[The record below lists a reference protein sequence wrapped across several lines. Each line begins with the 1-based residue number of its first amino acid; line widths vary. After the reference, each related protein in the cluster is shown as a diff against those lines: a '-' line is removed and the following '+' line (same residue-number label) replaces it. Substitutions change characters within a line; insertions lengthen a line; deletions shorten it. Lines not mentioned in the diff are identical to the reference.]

1 MEPTS
6 PPFPG
11 RPTDSPAVR
20 RAKRPLV
27 HSPLGERNGP
37 RRVTLETPSSLPP
50 YAKPKPKSYE
60 ALWREAEDRAASLSD
75 QLKVV
80 RDRERQIKESVDAQ
94 RRMLSHAASEVKAEV
109 SAAKA
114 ELQVKERELDE
125 ARREA
130 DDARDRQSA
139 VVEELKRAEGEVES
153 LRSALEAEQE
163 RVGELTALEDEERA
177 MEAQTADLNQQKVVH
192 LERSLAELSAKLK
205 DLSTA
210 ELESEPYP
218 HEMKSNHVWQ
228 QATNAAKAR
237 SRGQRAAAFAG
248 QARAEARVSALQREL
263 DAQVR
268 RNLSLEKEVQV
279 TRFRS
284 TSTEEKLEREG
295 QHVLRMSQELEGISK
310 KFRETEADSQ
320 VFGNFVGRARELA
333 SSLLSEIE
341 PSDMGSEEGDS
352 DLEEDDGSQ
361 EGELEAEGSK
371 EGESR
376 YASALN
382 LLATAVRKSKAAMR
396 YAKASARAQLQ
407 AKEVALREAHDDREQ
422 GRKLVKEL
430 RAARASLELECGQL
444 SDKCDDLESLLASSS
459 TSKERSLAKA
469 QNDLERARED
479 ADDLVAKMEALRSER
494 DGLESDVRSLEAEC
508 RRTASEL
515 EVARGEAAE
524 GQAARRE
531 GEELRSRLEESERL
545 REEAASQAE
554 GRAEVAE
561 TEVARLRQVV
571 EEGRRE
577 MRALESA
584 NEDLRLGAEE
594 GRREARAVKE
604 DARNLRRANE
614 ELSKSLEGVKRRLE
628 GSILDSADRERSTQS
643 LRNLAASHEHQIRT
657 LEEELQ
663 AKDTELKTR
672 RSSVADL
679 EAKVVRMERTHRS
692 SISDLNLELENLRV
706 ADGTFSAERRDLEIE
721 VSRLASSLE
730 LCRAELDQERQLCS
744 KRGVEVEKLNAYVT
758 AMKVEVENHID
769 ALSESNSTNAD
780 LNARLESSNKRAE
793 EAKDRQESADR
804 LVGQL
809 REELGVK
816 SEQVRLHGSSCR
828 DLLVQIKESVAHA
841 FGSEFPGVLDS
852 VVVEPAS
859 KDESFDFDASAYE
872 SMRRLCLEVFPVL
885 RGHMDE
891 DRESVRQL
899 RGDLDRLTGELKEIL
914 AREAD
919 LKSKLR
925 ELRMDGDRR
934 RGEAQAGDTLRRE
947 VRDLKATLEGS
958 TAKAAALE
966 TDRRRLESELAKVKE
981 ELESSRKD
989 AKELGRVLGVFKEA
1003 EVHFSDQFSHAE
1015 RALREIERAASALGD
1030 DDGVDG
1036 ARRREE
1042 ADALAESIGSLRE
1055 SCAWQRD
1062 IIISRRGEGK
1072 AIAPPALECHALL
1085 DVPTPVGSRSHSRPL
1100 WQKLATLPF
1109 RMLPAVALIVSS
1121 AKSDEIRHSARRLLA
1136 QRRGRGAAD
1145 KEPPAK
1151 PAKRL
1156 ELGAKP
1162 YVTAGSKTFDFD
1174 VPRNGTRELKSMS

>member
-1 MEPTS
+1 M
-6 PPFPG
+6 
-11 RPTDSPAVR
+11 DSPAVR

-60 ALWREAEDRAASLSD
+60 ALWREAEDRAASLSN

-780 LNARLESSNKRAE
+780 FNARLESSNKRAK

>member
-1 MEPTS
+1 M
-6 PPFPG
+6 
-11 RPTDSPAVR
+11 DSPAVR

-153 LRSALEAEQE
+153 LRSALEAEKE

-352 DLEEDDGSQ
+352 DLQEDDGSQ

-430 RAARASLELECGQL
+430 RAARASLEVECGQL

-494 DGLESDVRSLEAEC
+494 DGLESNVRSLEAEC

-934 RGEAQAGDTLRRE
+934 RGEAKAGDTLRRE

-1003 EVHFSDQFSHAE
+1003 EVHFSDQFSYAE

>member
-1 MEPTS
+1 M
-6 PPFPG
+6 
-11 RPTDSPAVR
+11 
-20 RAKRPLV
+20 
-27 HSPLGERNGP
+27 
-37 RRVTLETPSSLPP
+37 
-50 YAKPKPKSYE
+50 
-60 ALWREAEDRAASLSD
+60 
-75 QLKVV
+75 
-80 RDRERQIKESVDAQ
+80 
-94 RRMLSHAASEVKAEV
+94 
-109 SAAKA
+109 
-114 ELQVKERELDE
+114 
-125 ARREA
+125 
-130 DDARDRQSA
+130 
-139 VVEELKRAEGEVES
+139 
-153 LRSALEAEQE
+153 RS
-163 RVGELTALEDEERA
+163 
-177 MEAQTADLNQQKVVH
+177 
-192 LERSLAELSAKLK
+192 
-205 DLSTA
+205 
-210 ELESEPYP
+210 
-218 HEMKSNHVWQ
+218 
-228 QATNAAKAR
+228 
-237 SRGQRAAAFAG
+237 
-248 QARAEARVSALQREL
+248 
-263 DAQVR
+263 
-268 RNLSLEKEVQV
+268 
-279 TRFRS
+279 
-284 TSTEEKLEREG
+284 
-295 QHVLRMSQELEGISK
+295 
-310 KFRETEADSQ
+310 
-320 VFGNFVGRARELA
+320 
-333 SSLLSEIE
+333 
-341 PSDMGSEEGDS
+341 
-352 DLEEDDGSQ
+352 
-361 EGELEAEGSK
+361 
-371 EGESR
+371 
-376 YASALN
+376 
-382 LLATAVRKSKAAMR
+382 
-396 YAKASARAQLQ
+396 
-407 AKEVALREAHDDREQ
+407 
-422 GRKLVKEL
+422 
-430 RAARASLELECGQL
+430 
-444 SDKCDDLESLLASSS
+444 
-459 TSKERSLAKA
+459 
-469 QNDLERARED
+469 
-479 ADDLVAKMEALRSER
+479 
-494 DGLESDVRSLEAEC
+494 RSLEAEC

-934 RGEAQAGDTLRRE
+934 RGEAKAGDTLRRE

-1003 EVHFSDQFSHAE
+1003 EVHFSDQFSYAE

>member
-1 MEPTS
+1 M
-6 PPFPG
+6 
-11 RPTDSPAVR
+11 DSPAVR

-352 DLEEDDGSQ
+352 DLEEDDGSR

-430 RAARASLELECGQL
+430 RAARASLEVECGQL

-958 TAKAAALE
+958 TAIAAALE

-1003 EVHFSDQFSHAE
+1003 EVHFSDQFSYAE

>member
-1 MEPTS
+1 M
-6 PPFPG
+6 
-11 RPTDSPAVR
+11 DSPAVR

>member
-1 MEPTS
+1 M
-6 PPFPG
+6 
-11 RPTDSPAVR
+11 DSPAVR

-153 LRSALEAEQE
+153 LRSALEAEKE

-352 DLEEDDGSQ
+352 DLEEDDGSR

-430 RAARASLELECGQL
+430 RAARASLEVECGQL

-494 DGLESDVRSLEAEC
+494 DGLESNVRSLEAEC

-934 RGEAQAGDTLRRE
+934 RGEAKAGDTLRRE

-958 TAKAAALE
+958 TAIAAALE

-1003 EVHFSDQFSHAE
+1003 EVHFSDQFSYAE

-1136 QRRGRGAAD
+1136 QRRGRGAAN

>member
-1 MEPTS
+1 M
-6 PPFPG
+6 
-11 RPTDSPAVR
+11 DSPAVR

-50 YAKPKPKSYE
+50 GYAKPKPKSYE

-352 DLEEDDGSQ
+352 DLEEDDGSR

-430 RAARASLELECGQL
+430 RAARASLEVECGQL

-469 QNDLERARED
+469 QSDLERARED

-561 TEVARLRQVV
+561 TEVARLRQVI

-958 TAKAAALE
+958 TAIAAALE

>member
-1 MEPTS
+1 M
-6 PPFPG
+6 
-11 RPTDSPAVR
+11 DSPAVR

-50 YAKPKPKSYE
+50 GYAKPKPKSYE

-958 TAKAAALE
+958 TAIAAALE

>member
-1 MEPTS
+1 M
-6 PPFPG
+6 
-11 RPTDSPAVR
+11 DSPAVR

-50 YAKPKPKSYE
+50 GYAKPKPKSYE

-352 DLEEDDGSQ
+352 DLEEDDGSR

-494 DGLESDVRSLEAEC
+494 DGLESNVRSLEAEC

-958 TAKAAALE
+958 TAIAAALE

>member
-1 MEPTS
+1 M
-6 PPFPG
+6 
-11 RPTDSPAVR
+11 
-20 RAKRPLV
+20 
-27 HSPLGERNGP
+27 
-37 RRVTLETPSSLPP
+37 
-50 YAKPKPKSYE
+50 
-60 ALWREAEDRAASLSD
+60 
-75 QLKVV
+75 
-80 RDRERQIKESVDAQ
+80 
-94 RRMLSHAASEVKAEV
+94 
-109 SAAKA
+109 
-114 ELQVKERELDE
+114 
-125 ARREA
+125 
-130 DDARDRQSA
+130 
-139 VVEELKRAEGEVES
+139 
-153 LRSALEAEQE
+153 
-163 RVGELTALEDEERA
+163 
-177 MEAQTADLNQQKVVH
+177 
-192 LERSLAELSAKLK
+192 
-205 DLSTA
+205 
-210 ELESEPYP
+210 
-218 HEMKSNHVWQ
+218 
-228 QATNAAKAR
+228 
-237 SRGQRAAAFAG
+237 
-248 QARAEARVSALQREL
+248 
-263 DAQVR
+263 
-268 RNLSLEKEVQV
+268 
-279 TRFRS
+279 
-284 TSTEEKLEREG
+284 
-295 QHVLRMSQELEGISK
+295 
-310 KFRETEADSQ
+310 
-320 VFGNFVGRARELA
+320 
-333 SSLLSEIE
+333 
-341 PSDMGSEEGDS
+341 
-352 DLEEDDGSQ
+352 
-361 EGELEAEGSK
+361 
-371 EGESR
+371 
-376 YASALN
+376 
-382 LLATAVRKSKAAMR
+382 
-396 YAKASARAQLQ
+396 
-407 AKEVALREAHDDREQ
+407 
-422 GRKLVKEL
+422 
-430 RAARASLELECGQL
+430 
-444 SDKCDDLESLLASSS
+444 
-459 TSKERSLAKA
+459 
-469 QNDLERARED
+469 
-479 ADDLVAKMEALRSER
+479 
-494 DGLESDVRSLEAEC
+494 
-508 RRTASEL
+508 
-515 EVARGEAAE
+515 
-524 GQAARRE
+524 
-531 GEELRSRLEESERL
+531 
-545 REEAASQAE
+545 
-554 GRAEVAE
+554 
-561 TEVARLRQVV
+561 
-571 EEGRRE
+571 
-577 MRALESA
+577 
-584 NEDLRLGAEE
+584 
-594 GRREARAVKE
+594 
-604 DARNLRRANE
+604 
-614 ELSKSLEGVKRRLE
+614 
-628 GSILDSADRERSTQS
+628 DSADRERSTQS

-934 RGEAQAGDTLRRE
+934 RGEAKAGDTLRRE

-1003 EVHFSDQFSHAE
+1003 EVHFSDQFSYAE

>member
-1 MEPTS
+1 M
-6 PPFPG
+6 
-11 RPTDSPAVR
+11 DSPAVR

-50 YAKPKPKSYE
+50 GYAKPKPKSYE

-80 RDRERQIKESVDAQ
+80 RDRERQMKESVDAQ

-352 DLEEDDGSQ
+352 DLEEDDGSR

-469 QNDLERARED
+469 QSDLERARED

-561 TEVARLRQVV
+561 TEVARLRQVI

-958 TAKAAALE
+958 TAIAAALE

>member
-1 MEPTS
+1 M
-6 PPFPG
+6 
-11 RPTDSPAVR
+11 
-20 RAKRPLV
+20 
-27 HSPLGERNGP
+27 
-37 RRVTLETPSSLPP
+37 
-50 YAKPKPKSYE
+50 
-60 ALWREAEDRAASLSD
+60 SD
-75 QLKVV
+75 QIKVV

-114 ELQVKERELDE
+114 ELQVKESELDE

-268 RNLSLEKEVQV
+268 RNLNLEKEVQV

-376 YASALN
+376 YVSALN

-934 RGEAQAGDTLRRE
+934 RGEAKAGDTLRRE

-1062 IIISRRGEGK
+1062 IIISRRGEGM

>member
-1 MEPTS
+1 M
-6 PPFPG
+6 
-11 RPTDSPAVR
+11 DSPAVR

-139 VVEELKRAEGEVES
+139 MVEELKRAEGEVES
-153 LRSALEAEQE
+153 LRSALEAEKE

-430 RAARASLELECGQL
+430 RAARASLEVECGQL

-545 REEAASQAE
+545 REEEASQAE

-934 RGEAQAGDTLRRE
+934 RGEAQTGDTLRRE
-947 VRDLKATLEGS
+947 VRDLKAPLEGS

-966 TDRRRLESELAKVKE
+966 TDRCRLESELAKVKE

-1003 EVHFSDQFSHAE
+1003 EVHFSDQFSYAE

>member
-1 MEPTS
+1 M
-6 PPFPG
+6 
-11 RPTDSPAVR
+11 DSPAVR

-60 ALWREAEDRAASLSD
+60 ALWREAEDRAASLSN

-561 TEVARLRQVV
+561 TEVARLHQVV

-780 LNARLESSNKRAE
+780 LNARLESSNKRAK

>member
-1 MEPTS
+1 M
-6 PPFPG
+6 
-11 RPTDSPAVR
+11 DSPAVR

-153 LRSALEAEQE
+153 LRSALEAEKE

-430 RAARASLELECGQL
+430 RAARASLEVECGQL

-494 DGLESDVRSLEAEC
+494 DGLESNVRSLEAEC

-934 RGEAQAGDTLRRE
+934 RGEAKAGDTLRRE

-1003 EVHFSDQFSHAE
+1003 EVHFSDQFSYAE

>member
-1 MEPTS
+1 M
-6 PPFPG
+6 
-11 RPTDSPAVR
+11 DSPAVR

-50 YAKPKPKSYE
+50 GYAKPKPKSYE
-60 ALWREAEDRAASLSD
+60 ALWREAEDRAASLSN

-958 TAKAAALE
+958 TAIAAALE

>member
-1 MEPTS
+1 
-6 PPFPG
+6 
-11 RPTDSPAVR
+11 
-20 RAKRPLV
+20 
-27 HSPLGERNGP
+27 
-37 RRVTLETPSSLPP
+37 
-50 YAKPKPKSYE
+50 
-60 ALWREAEDRAASLSD
+60 
-75 QLKVV
+75 
-80 RDRERQIKESVDAQ
+80 
-94 RRMLSHAASEVKAEV
+94 
-109 SAAKA
+109 
-114 ELQVKERELDE
+114 
-125 ARREA
+125 
-130 DDARDRQSA
+130 
-139 VVEELKRAEGEVES
+139 
-153 LRSALEAEQE
+153 
-163 RVGELTALEDEERA
+163 
-177 MEAQTADLNQQKVVH
+177 
-192 LERSLAELSAKLK
+192 
-205 DLSTA
+205 
-210 ELESEPYP
+210 
-218 HEMKSNHVWQ
+218 MKSNHVWQ

-430 RAARASLELECGQL
+430 RAARASLEVECGQL

-494 DGLESDVRSLEAEC
+494 DGLESNVRSLEAEC

-934 RGEAQAGDTLRRE
+934 RGEAKAGDTLRRE

-1003 EVHFSDQFSHAE
+1003 EVHFSDQFSYAE

>member
-1 MEPTS
+1 M
-6 PPFPG
+6 
-11 RPTDSPAVR
+11 DSPAVR

-60 ALWREAEDRAASLSD
+60 ALWREAEDRAASLSN

-268 RNLSLEKEVQV
+268 RNLSLEKEVQM

>member
-1 MEPTS
+1 M
-6 PPFPG
+6 
-11 RPTDSPAVR
+11 DSPAVR

-268 RNLSLEKEVQV
+268 RNLSLEKEVQM

>member
-1 MEPTS
+1 M
-6 PPFPG
+6 
-11 RPTDSPAVR
+11 DSPAVR

-524 GQAARRE
+524 GQAASRE

-545 REEAASQAE
+545 REEEASQAE

-706 ADGTFSAERRDLEIE
+706 ADGTFSAERRDLEVE

-730 LCRAELDQERQLCS
+730 LCRAELDQEQQLCS

-934 RGEAQAGDTLRRE
+934 RGEAKAGDTLRRE

-1042 ADALAESIGSLRE
+1042 ADALAERIGSLRE